1 MVGAKIIEMR
11 QKLGWSQA
19 RLAKAL
25 NVNTKSIK
33 NWENEVSDP
42 SLKNVV
48 QLAKVFSVTTDYL
61 LGLET
66 TCSIRVDS
74 LSEKDQKCL
83 RSICQICQ
91 IFINNF
97 YDND

>member
-1 MVGAKIIEMR
+1 MIGAKIIEMR
-11 QKLGWSQA
+11 QKMGWTQN

-48 QLAKVFSVTTDYL
+48 RLAKVFSVTTDYL

-66 TCSIRVDS
+66 TCSIRIDS
-74 LSEKDQKCL
+74 LSEKDQICL
-83 RSICQICQ
+83 RSICQIY
-91 IFINNF
+91 INNSL
-97 YDND
+97 NSN

>member
-1 MVGAKIIEMR
+1 MIGAKIIEMR
-11 QKLGWSQA
+11 QKMGWTQN

-48 QLAKVFSVTTDYL
+48 RLAKVFSVTTDYL

-66 TCSIRVDS
+66 TCSIPVS
-74 LSEKDQKCL
+74 YTHLPNGIKGVYQGGV
-83 RSICQICQ
+83 
-91 IFINNF
+91 
-97 YDND
+97 NDRLG